1 MNIRQLLNILEE
13 LELGSPNEPRDPKDM
28 TQDEVEAEIAS
39 IEKEL
44 TARTPVDQTIDAG
57 NGDTII
63 QRISPRDLERRNQGL
78 PANPNM
84 RHPIYRPDPTADPEP
99 TEFRT

>member
-1 MNIRQLLNILEE
+1 MNIRQLINVLEE

-28 TQDEVEAEIAS
+28 SIDELEAEIARV
-39 IEKEL
+39 EKEL
-44 TARTPVDQTIDAG
+44 THITPVDQTIDAG

-63 QRISPRDLERRNQGL
+63 QKISPRDLERRNQGL